1 VQLAAIQSGPSVPGN
16 EFHCFSS
23 PKGYRAQEL
32 QSRPGL
38 VPDLDQQT
46 DELLNFAKN
55 GSVKESHTML
65 GMRSGREVSDRE
77 GRFDVLVW
85 QRLSIDMVGYVLG
98 VCV

>member
-1 VQLAAIQSGPSVPGN
+1 MNYSTSLEETLILGQVQLAAIQSGPSVPGN

-32 QSRPGL
+32 QSRPNL

-65 GMRSGREVSDRE
+65 GYEVRRR
-77 GRFDVLVW
+77 G
-85 QRLSIDMVGYVLG
+85 VGSRGEV
-98 VCV
+98 